1 LGVENQSR
9 QEKNVRTDGR
19 NEETVRDGKCRR
31 ERGRVFEERKRRVV
45 GMRDVKPRHRLVLGS
60 GS

>member
-1 LGVENQSR
+1 MKRLLGMES
-9 QEKNVRTDGR
+9 
-19 NEETVRDGKCRR
+19 RR